1 MYLENVFFKGTS
13 SKMSFLRE
21 IYFEYVSF
29 REHFEKFLT
38 EKFGKCNLKKYCLR
52 EQF

>member
-1 MYLENVFFKGTS
+1 M
-13 SKMSFLRE
+13 RE

-52 EQF
+52 EQFRKGIF